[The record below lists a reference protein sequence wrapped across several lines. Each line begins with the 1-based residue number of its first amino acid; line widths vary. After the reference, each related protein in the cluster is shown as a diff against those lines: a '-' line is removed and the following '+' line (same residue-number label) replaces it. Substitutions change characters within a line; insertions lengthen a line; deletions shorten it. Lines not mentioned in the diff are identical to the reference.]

1 MSMTWSDWH
10 AAHDALPREKDLE
23 TIDQKLAYAQVLAT
37 LAVAQEINH
46 FSVGE
51 SGLGE
56 SLAKAAEA
64 FSTASE
70 SKDGS
75 GGAW

>member
-1 MSMTWSDWH
+1 MSSNDWI

-46 FSVGE
+46 FAVGE

-56 SLAKAAEA
+56 SLSKAADA
-64 FSTASE
+64 ISASHE
-70 SKDGS
+70 SVKTD